1 MTETKAQNLPVAT
14 HVRDGGTAVSRH
26 SNFRE
31 AYASVLPVDR
41 RRAFILLAAAG
52 VTLALLLLS
61 RLIWLAEPLL
71 DKVRYGTLSEVLYY
85 LILAIIFIGYTVG
98 LDVFLKRRCGIR
110 LFAKKPSHISVSR
123 ALGVL
128 ALCAAAMFTAGA
140 ALGFKFKMELEIG
153 YGVTA
158 LTALTNVATYIYYAE
173 HLLLGFVIAALVQT
187 ALSTLLPAKHTVPWG
202 AIALVTVFGLL
213 EFTLELFATTHMYPW
228 LYYAFTYVYAAIYV
242 LTGRSFH
249 LSFWA
254 SVLLMVL

>member
-98 LDVFLKRRCGIR
+98 LDAFLKRRCGIR

-128 ALCAAAMFTAGA
+128 ALCAAGA

-213 EFTLELFATTHMYPW
+213 EFTLELFATTHMY
-228 LYYAFTYVYAAIYV
+228 AAIYV